1 MGTLYTKRYR
11 HYIDTHICQRAS
23 YAGMIPIRSKGQVL
37 HSPFSAYYIGS
48 LAIKIILRYNLKVL
62 VKSCARKLM

>member
-48 LAIKIILRYNLKVL
+48 LANLKYL
-62 VKSCARKLM
+62 FTYSISWNGGFL

>member
-23 YAGMIPIRSKGQVL
+23 YAGMIPIRSKG

-48 LAIKIILRYNLKVL
+48 LANLKYLL
-62 VKSCARKLM
+62 VYSIAWNGGFL